1 MNRRSIKR
9 LNCKIIGE
17 EMRIGML
24 SWESLYSIKV
34 GGVAP
39 HVSELS
45 EALAR
50 LGHEVHIFTRRG
62 EFDSYDKINGVHY
75 QRVDI
80 DNSGDVL
87 AQMNRMCDALYDRF
101 IAVQK
106 LFGKFDLVHG
116 HDWHP
121 VPALSRISQEF
132 GLPYVLTM
140 HSTEWG
146 RNGNHFGY
154 GISQE
159 ISHRE
164 WLGCYEASV
173 VIVTTRRM
181 QDELMRIYT
190 LPEEKIRIIPNGIV
204 MGKMKKG
211 LDAGRVKERY
221 GIHPMAPMVLFCGRM
236 SIQKGPDL
244 LVEAVPRILA
254 KRPDARFVF
263 MGEGGMRPECER
275 RAHELGVSYA
285 CRFLGYT
292 SSAEKEELVN
302 ACDLMCV
309 PSRNE
314 PFGVVVLEAWD
325 ACKPVVA
332 TEAVSIVKN
341 FEDGL
346 LAYIQPESI
355 AWCINRLLSN
365 PEEMKKLAMAGCSR
379 INAEFSW
386 DHIAERTQE
395 VYEHVLE
402 SGSR

>member
-1 MNRRSIKR
+1 
-9 LNCKIIGE
+9 
-17 EMRIGML
+17 MRIGML

-39 HVSELS
+39 HVSEIS

-50 LGHEVHIFTRRG
+50 RGHEVHIFTRRG

-75 QRVDI
+75 QRVDS
-80 DNSGDVL
+80 DSFGDVL
-87 AQMNRMCDALYDRF
+87 VQMDRMCDAMYHRF
-101 IAVQK
+101 GAVQK
-106 LFGKFDLVHG
+106 LFGKFDIVHG

-121 VPALSRISQEF
+121 VSAMTRIKQDY
-132 GLPYVLTM
+132 GLPLLLTM
-140 HSTEWG
+140 HSSEWG
-146 RNGNHFGY
+146 RNGNNFGH
-154 GISQE
+154 GISAE
-159 ISHRE
+159 IAHRE
-164 WLGCYEASV
+164 WLGCYEAEI

-181 QDELMRIYT
+181 QDELMWIYS
-190 LPEEKIRIIPNGIV
+190 LPEDKIRIIPNGIIV
-204 MGKMKKG
+204 GKMRKG
-211 LDAGRVKERY
+211 LDAGRVKEKY

-244 LVEAVPRILA
+244 LVEAIPRILNS
-254 KRPDARFVF
+254 RHDARFVF
-263 MGEGGMRPECER
+263 MGEGGMRQECER
-275 RAHELGVSYA
+275 RARELGVADA

-302 ACDLMCV
+302 ACDLMCI

-355 AWCINRLLSN
+355 AWCINRLLAN
-365 PEEMKKLAMAGCSR
+365 PEEMAKLASAGCSR
-379 INAEFSW
+379 IDTEFSW
-386 DHIAERTQE
+386 DRIAEKTEAVYQE
-395 VYEHVLE
+395 AKGR
-402 SGSR
+402 SS

>member
-1 MNRRSIKR
+1 
-9 LNCKIIGE
+9 
-17 EMRIGML
+17 MRIGMF

-45 EALAR
+45 EALAKR
-50 LGHEVHIFTRRG
+50 GHEVHVFTRRG
-62 EFDSYDKINGVHY
+62 DFESYDRINGVHY
-75 QRVDI
+75 QREDVDA
-80 DNSGDVL
+80 SGDIL

-101 IAVQK
+101 TAVQK
-106 LFGKFDLVHG
+106 LFGKFDIVHG

-121 VPALSRISQEF
+121 VLSLTRIKQDYNQPF
-132 GLPYVLTM
+132 LITM

-164 WLGCYEASV
+164 WLGCYEASL
-173 VIVTTRRM
+173 VIVTTRCM
-181 QDELMRIYT
+181 MDELMWIYS

-204 MGKMKKG
+204 SGKLRRE
-211 LDAGRVKERY
+211 LDAGRIKERY
-221 GIHPMAPMVLFCGRM
+221 GIHPLAPLVLFCGRM

-244 LVEAVPRILA
+244 LVEAIPHILRA
-254 KRPDARFVF
+254 RPDARFIF
-263 MGEGGMRPECER
+263 IGEGGMRGECER
-275 RAHELGVSYA
+275 RVRELGVADA
-285 CRFLGYT
+285 CRFLGYAP
-292 SSAEKEELVN
+292 SAEKQDLIN

-332 TEAVSIVKN
+332 TDAVSIIKN

-346 LAYIQPESI
+346 LAYVQPESI
-355 AWCINRLLSN
+355 AWCINRLLAN
-365 PEEMKKLAMAGCSR
+365 PEEMKKIARAGCSR
-379 INAEFSW
+379 IDAEFSW
-386 DHIAERTQE
+386 DRIAKRTE
-395 VYEHVLE
+395 DVYKEVLE
-402 SGSR
+402 GRNLG